1 VSTPTL
7 KKEVLHVSETG
18 WAKASRRLRGK
29 GIRTCVAPVED
40 RGPSPAACANAEWN
54 IVRGED

>member
-1 VSTPTL
+1 MTPRTT
-7 KKEVLHVSETG
+7 KKRALHVSETG
-18 WAKASRRLRGK
+18 WAKSRHLLRK

-40 RGPSPAACANAEWN
+40 LSASPAAHTSAEWN

>member
-1 VSTPTL
+1 MTPRTA
-7 KKEVLHVSETG
+7 KKQALYVSETG
-18 WAKASRRLRGK
+18 WAKSRHLNKK

-40 RGPSPAACANAEWN
+40 RSASPAAHTSAEWN